1 MTATKVIIACK
12 VFADELLHVLKGKED
27 VEIIWLDAAL
37 HADLPR
43 LEHELTEVLAATGTN
58 QEEVRLFM
66 GVGCHPDIVKLARK
80 FGVPFSTV
88 KNCLE
93 AFLGSKVEEMEQ
105 DRTMLM
111 TPGWIRAWPGIMT
124 SLGWDEVDV
133 RINLGRYN
141 RILLLEPGI
150 NPLNDVEI
158 LAFFDLVQVPIEVE
172 PLDLAHFRAA
182 LAELLDDPKP
192 SLEESRLTEGMKT
205 IQ

>member
-1 MTATKVIIACK
+1 MTATKVIIACR
-12 VFADELLHVLKGKED
+12 VFADELLYVLGDKED
-27 VEIIWLDAAL
+27 VEIIWLDAGL

-43 LEHELTEVLAATGTN
+43 LEQELTRVLAATREN
-58 QEEVRLFM
+58 LEEFRLFM
-66 GVGCHPDIVKLARK
+66 GVGCHPDIVKLAEK
-80 FGVPFSTV
+80 FGVPLSTV

-93 AFLGSKVEEMEQ
+93 AFLGSRVKELEQ

-111 TPGWIRAWPGIMT
+111 TPGWIRAWPGIMA

-150 NPLNDVEI
+150 NPLNDEEV

-172 PLDLAHFRAA
+172 PLDLAHFRTA
-182 LAELLDDPKP
+182 LTELLDNPKP
-192 SLEESRLTEGMKT
+192 PLEESKLTKGMKT